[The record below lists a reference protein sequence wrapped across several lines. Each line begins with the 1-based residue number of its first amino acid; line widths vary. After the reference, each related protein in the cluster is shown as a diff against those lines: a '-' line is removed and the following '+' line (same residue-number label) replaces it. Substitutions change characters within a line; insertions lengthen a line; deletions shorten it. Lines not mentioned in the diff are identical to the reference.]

1 MHYEEQENKGKLL
14 CNAFVTSQF
23 NYAPL
28 VQMYYR
34 KKQYFMIRK
43 IHHKTLKV
51 GYNSNRNYDELL
63 WNNNEISVHQRQLRA
78 LICEVLKSL
87 NNLNP
92 ETMRSYF
99 VFKNIA
105 YIMRNGPLLR
115 VPAAK
120 LTSWGITSVCLKLL
134 NTVNPFLN

>member
-1 MHYEEQENKGKLL
+1 
-14 CNAFVTSQF
+14 
-23 NYAPL
+23 
-28 VQMYYR
+28 
-34 KKQYFMIRK
+34 MIRK

-63 WNNNEISVHQRQLRA
+63 WNNNEISVHQIQLCA
-78 LICEVLKSL
+78 LICELFKSL
-87 NNLNP
+87 SNLNP